1 MGSKNTQ
8 NAESGAIMDPVDL
21 YYDTS
26 DYCSVCTACT

>member
-1 MGSKNTQ
+1 MDSKNTQ

-21 YYDTS
+21 YYDTP